1 MISVWL
7 YSSLSAVPWPVIIPV
22 KCGALGPVNNEGFME
37 NTVAASSEEVQM
49 FRDMVLRFFEQEV
62 LPHYDSWEK
71 NHKMPRDMW
80 RTLGAAGMLLVDFPE
95 EYGAAGAS
103 FDVCQMIQQ
112 EMCRLGLHGLA
123 TGYNI
128 HANIVAPY
136 ILNIANQQQ
145 KDRWL
150 PGMATGEIL
159 TAIAM
164 TEPGAGSDLA
174 GMRTTA
180 VKEGDEYV
188 LTGSKTFIT
197 NGNEAEMI
205 IVCAKTDP
213 SKGSKGISLFLVD
226 TSLPGFSTGKPINK
240 MGQHCSDTAE
250 LFFEN
255 MRIPTDSLLGEEGKG
270 FVYLMQELP
279 RERLG
284 CAVQAIGH
292 AQGALDLT
300 VEYVK
305 ERKAFGQSVAQFQNT
320 RFKLAQC
327 NTELEMCKAL
337 LEKNMV
343 KYQNQQMTVTDA
355 AVLKLSAT
363 EMQLTMVNECLQ
375 LFGGYGYTDEY
386 PISRFYRDARVQTIY
401 AGSSEIMKEMIAR
414 DLLGR

>member
-1 MISVWL
+1 
-7 YSSLSAVPWPVIIPV
+7 
-22 KCGALGPVNNEGFME
+22 ME
-37 NTVAASSEEVQM
+37 NTVAASSDEVQM

-150 PGMATGEIL
+150 PGMVTGEVL

-180 VKEGDEYV
+180 KKEGDEYV

-226 TSLPGFSTGKPINK
+226 TSLPGFSTGKPIDK

-255 MRIPTDSLLGEEGKG
+255 MRIPADALLGEEGKG

-343 KYQNQQMTVTDA
+343 KYQRQQMTVTDA